1 MHSKDIA
8 ILPPFLSLP
17 LYSVC
22 SASLVLK
29 ILCSCQVVCKR
40 TSVCTL
46 SGAHGLYRL
55 VMRVSRVQGSGSETR
70 FKYTTLVS
78 SQLFIIV
85 AWHLNNIHTCQL
97 T

>member
-29 ILCSCQVVCKR
+29 ILCSCQVVCLQKNLR
-40 TSVCTL
+40 MHSRWSSLCIQISHV
-46 SGAHGLYRL
+46 SEPRA
-55 VMRVSRVQGSGSETR
+55 RVWFRD
-70 FKYTTLVS
+70 
-78 SQLFIIV
+78 
-85 AWHLNNIHTCQL
+85 
-97 T
+97 